1 MTHRSIYIII
11 DWFKY
16 IYGSLRVVEPGV
28 VQIVADRGREED
40 AEVGEGELGLE
51 IAQVDHA
58 VHHLRH
64 AEAVPEVVERVVAII
79 LLDAQL
85 DR

>member
-1 MTHRSIYIII
+1 M
-11 DWFKY
+11 
-16 IYGSLRVVEPGV
+16 
-28 VQIVADRGREED
+28 ADRGREED